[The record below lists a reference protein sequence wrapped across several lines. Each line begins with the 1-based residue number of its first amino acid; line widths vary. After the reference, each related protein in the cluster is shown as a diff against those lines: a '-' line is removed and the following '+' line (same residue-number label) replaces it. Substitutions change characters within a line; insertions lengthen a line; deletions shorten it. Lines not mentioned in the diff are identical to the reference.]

1 MIASPGASYYTIA
14 VILVDQE
21 HLVQKCVG
29 GDTRTP
35 GKSMRNN
42 AVQHY
47 SLRS

>member
-14 VILVDQE
+14 VIIVDQE

-35 GKSMRNN
+35 GKSM
-42 AVQHY
+42 
-47 SLRS
+47 LRLWPTKNIV